1 MAGLF
6 NGLLDTEDGLKLANA
21 AWLEGRNSVL
31 RDETVNC
38 LTVLENSPYFEKL
51 VELKKRNKGE

>member
-6 NGLLDTEDGLKLANA
+6 NDLLNTEDGLKLANA

-38 LTVLENSPYFEKL
+38 LTVLQNSPYFEKL

>member
-6 NGLLDTEDGLKLANA
+6 NGLLDTEDGLKLAHA
-21 AWLEGRNSVL
+21 AWMEGRNSVL

-51 VELKKRNKGE
+51 VELKNERISE

>member
-21 AWLEGRNSVL
+21 AWMEGRNSIL
-31 RDETVNC
+31 KDETVNS
-38 LTVLENSPYFEKL
+38 LKTPEVSPYYEKL
-51 VELKKRNKGE
+51 MNLKNERISE

>member
-6 NGLLDTEDGLKLANA
+6 NDLLNTEDGLKLANA

-51 VELKKRNKGE
+51 AELKKRNKGE